1 MEAPAKVDTHWKET
15 WKERLDTLRLKLEL
29 GKMDLNEQV
38 GILETDI
45 KAYIAKVKSL
55 LRGYTKKHEKAQ
67 NILARFEDIEVQIF
81 LAKAD
86 SADALYLEIRKLR
99 DKLHALKWDTL
110 DWLKDVKDD
119 KSEELKEVI
128 EDELEFYTAQLEM
141 INVQLHLGKAE
152 AKEKWEEL
160 KSVLTRRLYSLRGRL
175 ETEAEGKWED
185 LKKDMAGRL
194 RKWADRI
201 E

>member
-1 MEAPAKVDTHWKET
+1 
-15 WKERLDTLRLKLEL
+15 
-29 GKMDLNEQV
+29 
-38 GILETDI
+38 
-45 KAYIAKVKSL
+45 
-55 LRGYTKKHEKAQ
+55 
-67 NILARFEDIEVQIF
+67 
-81 LAKAD
+81 
-86 SADALYLEIRKLR
+86 
-99 DKLHALKWDTL
+99 L

-119 KSEELKEVI
+119 KSDELREVI

-152 AKEKWEEL
+152 AKEKWDEL
-160 KSVLTRRLYSLRGRL
+160 KAILAHRLYSLRGRL

-201 E
+201 D